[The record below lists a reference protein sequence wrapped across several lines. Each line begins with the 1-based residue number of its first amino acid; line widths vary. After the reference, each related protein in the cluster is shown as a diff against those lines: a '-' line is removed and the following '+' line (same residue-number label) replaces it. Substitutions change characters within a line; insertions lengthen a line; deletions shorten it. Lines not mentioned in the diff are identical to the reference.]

1 MKAGNIRVS
10 PVLAVA
16 IAVSILAFSCGRGS
30 EDTSGPDPSQA
41 TTGEIRSDPDLS
53 PATRIEIQARA
64 LSAACLSV
72 SCDTKP
78 VYAYLDAG
86 PDLRAALED
95 AFGTDVEFLSYQELQ
110 DATGP
115 DGTYAHGATLF
126 DVIRTHFPAD
136 DVAAVDIWVGVRRR
150 SACSDHPS
158 SSFVSDVLMIVL
170 FPSDIFDVLLVQH
183 FGTKSS
189 AAATRARI
197 LPLACGLAFV
207 VVDDPC
213 LGANLASRLVA
224 VYPEILR
231 SIGHVISSVGVGVRQ
246 ESDGLCQDLTDSR
259 PRVRWAICPAVVSD
273 LLPDCEQRVRQRR
286 RPGGLR

>member
-1 MKAGNIRVS
+1 MSGNIRVS

-78 VYAYLDAG
+78 VYADLDAG

-95 AFGTDVEFLSYQELQ
+95 AFGTDVEFLSDQERQ

-115 DGTYAHGATLF
+115 GGTYAGATGF

-136 DVAAVDIWVGVRRR
+136 DVAAVDIWVEEGFGIGKATTFLFRWSGAGWEPATPAETAVTVTT
-150 SACSDHPS
+150 A
-158 SSFVSDVLMIVL
+158 VS
-170 FPSDIFDVLLVQH
+170 
-183 FGTKSS
+183 
-189 AAATRARI
+189 
-197 LPLACGLAFV
+197 
-207 VVDDPC
+207 
-213 LGANLASRLVA
+213 
-224 VYPEILR
+224 
-231 SIGHVISSVGVGVRQ
+231 
-246 ESDGLCQDLTDSR
+246 
-259 PRVRWAICPAVVSD
+259 
-273 LLPDCEQRVRQRR
+273 
-286 RPGGLR
+286 